1 MAIDAAEVLRIARL
15 AHLELPASDEERLH
29 DDEELARIAG
39 ELERIL
45 DHVRDLS
52 SVDVEGVPPTAH
64 GVPLPTHPRPDAPEA
79 PLAPER
85 ALAAAP
91 DRDGDAFRVPKVV
104 E

>member
-1 MAIDAAEVLRIARL
+1 MAIDPAEVLRIARL
-15 AHLELPASDEERLH
+15 AHLEPPEGSDPPLH
-29 DDEELARIAG
+29 TKAELEQLAG

-45 DHVRDLS
+45 DHVRDLQ
-52 SVDVEGVPPTAH
+52 SVDVSDVPPTAH
-64 GVPLPTHPRPDAPEA
+64 GVPLPARLRPDAPGT
-79 PLAPER
+79 PLEPDA